1 MAFEQVAYGGTPGTG
16 AMNFVTLRQVIDD
29 FIITMDSDDY
39 VSNVSDV
46 AIRNIAMRGIREF
59 GFDVTS
65 RVKSIK
71 RTIDSTNG
79 SIELPEDFVDL
90 VKIGVVDGDGILR
103 VFGENKNINY
113 SRRILQDTTGDGAT
127 IADTIQK
134 TDSDGGPLNIP
145 SNLIL
150 NREDSKSSSAGS
162 DGGGADLDYYVFENY
177 LFQGGIGRIYGIGGG
192 NLSGDYRM
200 NLDQNRIEI
209 EANNSYSEVVLEY
222 IADEAR
228 STNPVIH
235 VYAEEALR
243 SYMYYKLCER
253 KSTVPANEK
262 ARARSEYYNE
272 RRKAK
277 ARLSN
282 FSKDEAL
289 RTIRKNY
296 KLAPKY

>member
-1 MAFEQVAYGGTPGTG
+1 MAFEDVVYSGSRSAEGTSSE
-16 AMNFVTLRQVIDD
+16 AMNFVSLRQVIDD

-39 VSNVSDV
+39 ISNVSDV
-46 AIRNIAMRGIREF
+46 AIRNIALRGIREF
-59 GFDVTS
+59 GFDVSS
-65 RVKSIK
+65 RVRSLK
-71 RTIDSTNG
+71 RTIASNNT
-79 SIELPEDFVDL
+79 IILPEDYVDL
-90 VKIGVVDGDGILR
+90 IKIGVVGSDGVLR
-103 VFGENKNINY
+103 VLGENKNINY
-113 SRRILQDTTGDGAT
+113 SRT
-127 IADTIQK
+127 IDSGTN
-134 TDSDGGPLNIP
+134 DSDDAPLNIP
-145 SNLIL
+145 SNLITD
-150 NREDSKSSSAGS
+150 RVDSKTATAGS
-162 DGGGADLDYYVFENY
+162 DVGDQDYDYFIFENY
-177 LFQGGIGRIYGIGGG
+177 MFQGGIGRLYGLGGG
-192 NLSGDYRM
+192 KLAGEYRI

-209 EANNSYSEVVLEY
+209 DTSNSSTEVVIEY

-277 ARLSN
+277 ARMSN

-289 RTIRKNY
+289 KTIRNNF
-296 KLAPKY
+296 KLSPKY